1 MIAGIKIIPPR
12 VRTSV
17 KVKTRYKNQDTYYLR
32 HSYPLVILNVVFAAS
47 AVVLSQFIK
56 D

>member
-1 MIAGIKIIPPR
+1 MIVGIKFVPPR

-17 KVKTRYKNQDTYYLR
+17 KVKTRYNNQDTYYLR
-32 HSYPLVILNVVFAAS
+32 HSYPLVILNVVFAAT
-47 AVVLSQFIK
+47 AATLSLFIK